1 MVVLAEPSMPNDIP
15 FNHVSISPFAYIGEA
30 WERVKGQYWMFLG
43 VSVVGMLIAGLVP
56 MAVMLG
62 PMMCGIYL
70 CYRQQGR
77 GEPVVFET
85 LFKGFDRF
93 LESFI
98 AALLMLAAS
107 LLAMVPLVFVLM
119 FSGLFLG
126 FLGAAGASG
135 GSHGMEGGAMAMII
149 LLAIAGFLL
158 IMLASVLISLLFSF
172 TFPLIADRGMKG
184 LDAVKLS
191 WRAAWANIWGLMG
204 LGLATFCLS
213 LIGLCFCYIGAFLV
227 LPITFGVHWIAYER
241 VFGLQAVD

>member
-1 MVVLAEPSMPNDIP
+1 MPEPIP
-15 FNHVSISPFAYIGEA
+15 FNRVSIAPFAYVGEA

-107 LLAMVPLVFVLM
+107 LVFVLPLVFGLV
-119 FSGLFLG
+119 FSGVLLG
-126 FLGAAGASG
+126 FLGAASASG
-135 GSHGMEGGAMAMII
+135 GSHGAEGAALGMVI
-149 LLAIAGFLL
+149 LLAVVGFLL
-158 IMLASVLISLLFSF
+158 IMLASVLINLLFCF

-191 WRAAWANIWGLMG
+191 WRAAWANLWGLLG
-204 LGLATFCLS
+204 LGLVIFLLS
-213 LIGLCFCYIGAFLV
+213 LVGVCFCYVGAFLV

>member
-1 MVVLAEPSMPNDIP
+1 MPEPIP
-15 FNHVSISPFAYIGEA
+15 FNRVSIAPFAYIGEA

-98 AALLMLAAS
+98 AALLMMAAS
-107 LLAMVPLVFVLM
+107 LVFVLPLVFGLV
-119 FSGLFLG
+119 FSGLLLG

-135 GSHGMEGGAMAMII
+135 GSHGAEGAALGMVI
-149 LLAIAGFLL
+149 LLAVVGFLL
-158 IMLASVLISLLFSF
+158 IMLASVLINLLFCF

-191 WRAAWANIWGLMG
+191 WRAAWANLWGLLG
-204 LGLATFCLS
+204 LGLVIFLLS
-213 LIGLCFCYIGAFLV
+213 LVGVCFCYVGAFLV

>member
-1 MVVLAEPSMPNDIP
+1 MPEPIP
-15 FNHVSISPFAYIGEA
+15 FNRVSIAPFAYIGEA

-85 LFKGFDRF
+85 LLKGFDRF

-107 LLAMVPLVFVLM
+107 LAFVLPLVLGLV
-119 FSGLFLG
+119 FSGLLLG
-126 FLGAAGASG
+126 FLGAAG
-135 GSHGMEGGAMAMII
+135 GSHGAEGAALGLVI
-149 LLAIAGFLL
+149 LLAVVGFLL
-158 IMLASVLISLLFSF
+158 IMLASVLINLLFCF

-191 WRAAWANIWGLMG
+191 WRAAWANLWGLLG
-204 LGLATFCLS
+204 LGLVIFLLS
-213 LIGLCFCYIGAFLV
+213 LVGVCFCYVGAFLV

>member
-1 MVVLAEPSMPNDIP
+1 MSEPIP
-15 FNHVSISPFAYIGEA
+15 FNRVSIAPFAYVGEA

-62 PMMCGIYL
+62 PMMCGIFL

-98 AALLMLAAS
+98 AALLMMAAS
-107 LLAMVPLVFVLM
+107 LVFVLPLVFGLV
-119 FSGLFLG
+119 FSGLALG
-126 FLGAAGASG
+126 FFAAAGASG
-135 GSHGMEGGAMAMII
+135 GSHGAEGAAMGLVI
-149 LLAIAGFLL
+149 LLAVVGFLL
-158 IMLASVLISLLFSF
+158 IMLASVLINLLFCF

-191 WRAAWANIWGLMG
+191 WRAAWANIWGLLG
-204 LGLATFCLS
+204 LGLVIFLLS
-213 LIGLCFCYIGAFLV
+213 LAGVCFCYIGAFLV

-241 VFGLQAVD
+241 IFGLQAVD

>member
-1 MVVLAEPSMPNDIP
+1 MPDTIP
-15 FNHVSISPFAYIGEA
+15 FNRVSIAPLAYIGEA

-43 VSVVGMLIAGLVP
+43 VSVVGMLIASLVP

-98 AALLMLAAS
+98 AALLMMGAS
-107 LLAMVPLVFVLM
+107 LVVVVPLILVLV

-126 FLGAAGASG
+126 FFAAAGVSG
-135 GSHGMEGGAMAMII
+135 GSRGAEGAAVGMAILMAIV
-149 LLAIAGFLL
+149 GFLL
-158 IMLASVLISLLFSF
+158 IILISVLISLLFCF

-191 WRAAWANIWGLMG
+191 MRAAWANIWGLLG

-241 VFGLQAVD
+241 VFGLAEAEDQNA

>member
-1 MVVLAEPSMPNDIP
+1 MPEPIP
-15 FNHVSISPFAYIGEA
+15 FNRVSIAPFAYIGEA

-77 GEPVVFET
+77 GEPVVFEN
-85 LFKGFDRF
+85 LFKGFDHF

-107 LLAMVPLVFVLM
+107 LVFVLPLVLGLV
-119 FSGLFLG
+119 FSGLLLG
-126 FLGAAGASG
+126 FLGAAG
-135 GSHGMEGGAMAMII
+135 GSHGSEGAALGLVI
-149 LLAIAGFLL
+149 LLAVVGFLL
-158 IMLASVLISLLFSF
+158 IMLASVLINLLFCF

-191 WRAAWANIWGLMG
+191 WRAAWANLWGLLG
-204 LGLATFCLS
+204 LGLVIFLLS
-213 LIGLCFCYIGAFLV
+213 LVGVCFCYVGAFLV